1 MINYRELYSQA
12 YGITWDKDLEIHHID
27 GDRENNDLSNL
38 VLLPS
43 DLHHWLHESML
54 HINACALIVKPNTKG
69 LLDDMLFSVLKYG
82 VSYSMDVMGDFV
94 HVLSKC
100 RRWGFLKSVNYRMCD
115 GSPIGHITKD
125 TMKWIG

>member
-1 MINYRELYSQA
+1 MINYRELYSQT

-27 GDRENNDLSNL
+27 GNRENNDLSNL

-43 DLHHWLHESML
+43 DLHHRLHEIML
-54 HINACALIVKPNTKG
+54 RVNICALGNSNTKD
-69 LLDDMLFSVLKYG
+69 LLDDMLFSVLRYG
-82 VSYSMDVMGDFV
+82 VSYFKDVLGDFI
-94 HVLSKC
+94 HVLSEC
-100 RRWGFLKSVNYRMCD
+100 CRWGFLKSVNYKECD